1 MRKKQRYLIISL
13 PQSSG
18 GCLRI
23 PSSLRWK
30 LMMGRWMKPPQSR
43 KRWLMTCPANKRFTM
58 DPDRIHP
65 RVMRELE
72 KDLAKPLCNIYQQS
86 WLTGEIPDG
95 WNLAKVTPIYKNIWK
110 DDPGKY
116 RPYHGSRQDM
126 EEIILSAT
134 AHAEQPGHQAQP
146 KWKAGPAWP
155 VRHPCVTGWS
165 ISVGACGL
173 SRFQ

>member
-43 KRWLMTCPANKRFTM
+43 KRWLMTCLANKTFTM
-58 DPDRIHP
+58 DSDRIHP

-126 EEIILSAT
+126 EEIIWVPLHMQNNQDTKPSQS
-134 AHAEQPGHQAQP
+134 ERQVLPDQSDILVWQADP
-146 KWKAGPAWP
+146 F
-155 VRHPCVTGWS
+155 
-165 ISVGACGL
+165 L
-173 SRFQ
+173 